1 MKIKDLAAVAAVAIG
16 VPHMA
21 AAQDF
26 NVYGGVTATTNY
38 VFRGVTF
45 SDDGPALQP
54 YLEAEYKG
62 FYAGIWASNVDFG
75 PDGTDDYEVDYYIG
89 YRGETSGGFSYDVN
103 YARFTFDDTG
113 DCCGEFNVVLGL
125 PVGEKTEVSAVFAYD
140 PDANALASALGASYA
155 INDLW
160 SVSASFGHDE
170 LLAHNYWDAG
180 VGYTI
185 NDTTSLDLRYHDT
198 SDGDSLFVA
207 SVSFDFTLLSR

>member
-1 MKIKDLAAVAAVAIG
+1 MKIKGLATVVAVAIG
-16 VPHMA
+16 VPQLA

-89 YRGETSGGFSYDVN
+89 YRGETSGGFSYDLN
-103 YARFTFDDTG
+103 YARFTFDDSG
-113 DCCGEFNVVLGL
+113 DCCGEFNVVLGV

-140 PDANALASALGASYA
+140 PDATTLASALGASYA
-155 INDLW
+155 INDAW
-160 SVSASFGHDE
+160 SVSGSFGHDE
-170 LLAHNYWDAG
+170 ALAHNYWDAG
-180 VGYTI
+180 VGYAI
-185 NDTTSLDLRYHDT
+185 NDTTALDLRYHDT